1 MKIIEMTAT
10 FGCLNKATLRPGEGF
25 TLVEASNESG
35 KSTWCAFLRAM
46 LYGFPARDRTKEG
59 YLAEKTRYQPWSGAP
74 MEGTLTLEW
83 KGRSITIYR
92 GPKGSTPWGTFSATY
107 TATGESVPG
116 LTGETCGETLLG
128 VSREVFDRT
137 AFVSQGEVALS
148 PSADL
153 EKRAAALASSG
164 EEEVSFSQVER
175 RLKDW
180 LNRRRSNAR
189 NGLIPQIEG
198 KLAQINETADCQS
211 DLLRRHQEALQTQEA
226 LTARR
231 DELKTKLEALQ
242 AQQDSLLSHRRAKAQ
257 AEYDEL
263 LAKVEQLEKTTQALP
278 DAETLRSAQG
288 DLSYLNTL
296 TANLRQADQEAPL
309 ALSRAR
315 QAEEEAEND
324 PYFGGKIPPQVA
336 VQAQRDHSE
345 AQQLKKKP
353 SLPLWLFLGAL
364 IGAVPGIIAFPLQ
377 PDFLVHWMI
386 TMELWGKDE
395 LATVCIA
402 GFGLFLK
409 WLILPGALIGLVLAG
424 ILCLLRRH
432 SRKKALTALLAQY
445 NVQAPEDILT
455 RAADYNKKVE
465 NAQELRRKYEAVESD
480 RAKFLAQKDE
490 LTAQLLALVHPFE
503 PNVTTVDG
511 ISAAISRALQQG
523 EACRMAE
530 NDLKA
535 AQKLLSA
542 LPAPRSVS
550 GQTVPVDPVPGGE
563 DPEALARELREA
575 EDALSQAQR
584 LSSQLYGQLQAMG
597 DPSGWEGEK
606 SALTMELE
614 RRQGEYDSLAIALEA
629 LKAADSQLQERFS
642 PAINQRAGEYL
653 SRLTGG
659 KYDKAALT
667 RQFQAAARETG
678 ETALRQDLT
687 LSGGAAQQLYLA
699 ARLAMCD
706 LALPQAEPCPIL
718 LDDVLDAFDDDRAKL
733 ALDCLLETAQARQV
747 LLFTCHSREKEMLKN
762 APVTVVNL

>member
-46 LYGFPARDRTKEG
+46 LYGFPTRDRTKEG
-59 YLAEKTRYQPWSGAP
+59 YLAEKTRYQPWSGAA

-83 KGRSITIYR
+83 KGRSITLYR
-92 GPKGSTPWGTFSATY
+92 GPKGNTPWGTFSATY
-107 TATGESVPG
+107 TATGEVVPG
-116 LTGETCGETLLG
+116 LMGETCGEALLG
-128 VSREVFDRT
+128 VSREVFERT

-198 KLAQINETADCQS
+198 KLAQINETVDRQS
-211 DLLRRHQEALQTQEA
+211 DLLRRRQEAVQAQEA

-231 DELKTKLEALQ
+231 DELKAKLEALQ

-257 AEYDEL
+257 EEYDGL

-278 DAETLRSAQG
+278 DAETLRNAQG

-296 TANLRQADQEAPL
+296 TANLRQADKEAPL
-309 ALSRAR
+309 ALSQAR
-315 QAEEEAEND
+315 QAEEEAD
-324 PYFGGKIPPQVA
+324 SDLYFGNLDPHFAA
-336 VQAQRDHSE
+336 VQAQKDRDVAIKLGKKLPIPLFTFLGGLMGLILIYILPQDILYELGRSLGFYSGCTMTTDWLFPLFILPC
-345 AQQLKKKP
+345 AVIVTIIPFLRNRNNKKKL
-353 SLPLWLFLGAL
+353 S
-364 IGAVPGIIAFPLQ
+364 
-377 PDFLVHWMI
+377 
-386 TMELWGKDE
+386 
-395 LATVCIA
+395 
-402 GFGLFLK
+402 
-409 WLILPGALIGLVLAG
+409 
-424 ILCLLRRH
+424 
-432 SRKKALTALLAQY
+432 ALLTRYDA
-445 NVQAPEDILT
+445 QAPEDILA

-465 NAQELRRKYEAVESD
+465 TAQELRRKYEAVESD

-511 ISAAISRALQQG
+511 VSAAISRTLQQG
-523 EACRMAE
+523 EACRIAE
-530 NDLKA
+530 NELKA

-542 LPAPRSVS
+542 LPAPRSTS
-550 GQTVPVDPVPGGE
+550 SQPLPMAPVPGGE

-575 EDALSQAQR
+575 EESLSQAQR

-597 DPSGWEGEK
+597 DPSRWEGEK
-606 SALTMELE
+606 AALTQELE
-614 RRQGEYDSLAIALEA
+614 RRQGEYDSLAIALDA

-642 PAINQRAGEYL
+642 PAINQRAGMYL
-653 SRLTGG
+653 ARLTGG

-667 RQFQAAARETG
+667 RQFQAAAREAG